1 MESLPS
7 RNVEGQSAYRLVP
20 SKYPT
25 VSLFDDVADQ
35 DEFDSLYAI
44 QALTNPRL
52 RQELGN
58 LNLVPANERP
68 YGIRGCNYAM
78 GPFVHINPAGSRFSR
93 GDFGIFYAAINV
105 QTAIAET
112 RYHQQRYF
120 AGVTGLKYDRLTMRC
135 LKAQFRAD
143 LVDITG
149 NDYRGSDWYHPQDY
163 SSAQQLGAELKTAK
177 SAGLVY
183 DSVRNPGNDCY
194 GLFSP
199 KLIIDVIQTAH
210 YEYIWDGREIRIAL
224 ETQEA

>member
-1 MESLPS
+1 MEPLPK
-7 RNVEGQSAYRLVP
+7 RQLENQSAYRLVP

-25 VSLFDDVADQ
+25 RSLFDDVADQ
-35 DEFDSLYAI
+35 DEFDYLYAI

-58 LNLVPANERP
+58 LNLVPAGERP
-68 YGIRGCNYAM
+68 YGIRGCNYAL

-120 AGVTGLKYDRLTMRC
+120 AGVAGLKYDRLTMRC
-135 LKAQFRAD
+135 LKAQFSAD
-143 LVDITG
+143 LADITG
-149 NDYRGSDWYHPQDY
+149 VEFRDRDWYHPQDY
-163 SSAQQLGAELKTAK
+163 DSAQQLGAQLKAAK
-177 SAGLVY
+177 ATGVLY
-183 DSVRNPGNDCY
+183 DSVRAPGNECY
-194 GLFSP
+194 GLLTP
-199 KLIIDVIQTAH
+199 KVISDVIQTAH